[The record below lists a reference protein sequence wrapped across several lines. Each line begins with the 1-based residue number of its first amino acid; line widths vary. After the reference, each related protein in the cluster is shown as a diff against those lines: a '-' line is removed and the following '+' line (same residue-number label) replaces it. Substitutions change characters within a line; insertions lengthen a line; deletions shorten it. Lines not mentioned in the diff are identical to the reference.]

1 MKKGFQAPHVFVIVL
16 VLILIAGVMTYVLPA
31 GSYDRYVDE
40 ATGRT
45 LVDKDSY
52 HQMENTPVNLFKM
65 FEAIPSGLIAAAD
78 VVSIVFIYG
87 GAFGIINSTGVIE
100 CGIASSIN
108 GMRKYSFLIIPV
120 VMVLFSLLGAFLGI
134 AESCFAFIPLC
145 ILLAKAMG
153 YDAIVGYAMVML
165 ANTLG
170 FTAGPMNMWTTGVAQ
185 GIAELP
191 LFSGISVRI
200 IVYFILMI
208 LGTGYVLWYAN
219 KIKKNPQASLMYDP
233 AAPEEV
239 GLDLNIKPEDFTP
252 RKKVVLF
259 LVCLGFGGLI
269 FGLTKL
275 GWWSGSTIGGY
286 LLIMSIIVALAD
298 GRRPNQIADGFV
310 QGAKN
315 VLMGALVVGFARAIL
330 IVLTQGNVVDT
341 VLHMASNLLNGT
353 APTVAA
359 IGMYIFQFFFNFL
372 VPSGSGQAATT
383 MPLIAPL
390 ADLVGVS
397 RQTAVLAFQ
406 FGDGF
411 SNMLWPTMVL
421 ASLGI
426 ANVPYTKWLK
436 WFIPLVGI
444 VVATCCII
452 LVFCVQFG
460 YGPF

>member
-1 MKKGFQAPHVFVIVL
+1 M
-16 VLILIAGVMTYVLPA
+16 
-31 GSYDRYVDE
+31 
-40 ATGRT
+40 
-45 LVDKDSY
+45 
-52 HQMENTPVNLFKM
+52 
-65 FEAIPSGLIAAAD
+65 
-78 VVSIVFIYG
+78 
-87 GAFGIINSTGVIE
+87 
-100 CGIASSIN
+100 
-108 GMRKYSFLIIPV
+108 
-120 VMVLFSLLGAFLGI
+120 
-134 AESCFAFIPLC
+134 
-145 ILLAKAMG
+145 
-153 YDAIVGYAMVML
+153 
-165 ANTLG
+165 
-170 FTAGPMNMWTTGVAQ
+170 
-185 GIAELP
+185 
-191 LFSGISVRI
+191 
-200 IVYFILMI
+200 
-208 LGTGYVLWYAN
+208 
-219 KIKKNPQASLMYDP
+219 
-233 AAPEEV
+233 
-239 GLDLNIKPEDFTP
+239 
-252 RKKVVLF
+252 
-259 LVCLGFGGLI
+259 
-269 FGLTKL
+269 
-275 GWWSGSTIGGY
+275 
-286 LLIMSIIVALAD
+286 
-298 GRRPNQIADGFV
+298 
-310 QGAKN
+310 
-315 VLMGALVVGFARAIL
+315 
-330 IVLTQGNVVDT
+330 DT